1 MVLTC
6 APVFPS
12 QFSYTRGDKELRLE
26 PLKGQIDAEKS
37 DYKVGKIKVEIR
49 FVKVAAIR
57 WGGLV
62 GEAPDRE
69 CCSCHTPCP
78 AIGAKVCP
86 PRIAVN
92 TFPTTTTTTAA
103 ASAGHKPFYKNW
115 DGITNK
121 ILSDDKPV
129 STTDDPN
136 AGGDAAVNKFF
147 QEIYG
152 NADENTK
159 RAMMKSFVESGGTT
173 LSTNWDEVGKGEVE
187 VKPPQGSEWKKWGV

>member
-1 MVLTC
+1 MQLD
-6 APVFPS
+6 P
-12 QFSYTRGDKELRLE
+12 LR
-26 PLKGQIDAEKS
+26 GQIDTEKS
-37 DYKVGKIKVEIR
+37 DYTIGKVKVEVR
-49 FVKVAAIR
+49 FVKAAAIK

-62 GEAPDRE
+62 GDTPDRE
-69 CCSCHTPCP
+69 CFSCHSPCP
-78 AIGAKVCP
+78 VIGTDARVP
-86 PRIAVN
+86 VLN

-121 ILSDDKPV
+121 ILADDKQV
-129 STTDDPN
+129 STSEDPN

-173 LSTNWDEVGKGEVE
+173 LSTNWDEVSKGEVE
-187 VKPPQGSEWKKWGV
+187 VKPPQGSEWKKWGE